1 MIPSRLWF
9 PTNFAA
15 RADWYKN
22 FAEQFAVLAAGLG
35 FTPADVT
42 AVENDN
48 EVMQFL
54 AGVVVEMK
62 AYEDA
67 VRQYRIIITESDV
80 GQMTPMFPANPAMT
94 LPTVIPTGIFERLI
108 KLVDRIRLAATY
120 TNEIG
125 AMLGILPSQPAPP
138 DPNTMQPTIKAAAL
152 FTSYKFD
159 ANVTRMG
166 MKGFKVQIRR
176 MDSEVWTDAGFGTS
190 SPLEITVAPTTP
202 GQPERLQVRAIL
214 LKNNEPVG
222 QPSDPVYVTV
232 NP

>member
-54 AGVVVEMK
+54 AGAVVELK

-67 VRQYRIIITESDV
+67 VRQYRIIITEDNS
-80 GQMTPMFPANPAMT
+80 GKPTPLFPANPSMT
-94 LPTVIPTGIFERLI
+94 LPVVIPTGIFERLI
-108 KLVDRIRLAATY
+108 KLVDRIELAETY
-120 TNEIG
+120 TKEIG
-125 AMLGILPSQPAPP
+125 AMLGILPSSPAPP
-138 DPNTMQPTIKAAAL
+138 DPNTVQPTVKASPS
-152 FTSYKFD
+152 FGGYKFD
-159 ANVTRMG
+159 VTVTRMG
-166 MKGFKVQIRR
+166 MDGFRMQIRR
-176 MDSEVWTDAGFGTS
+176 MDSEIWTDAGFGTS
-190 SPLEITVAPTTP
+190 SPLEIIIVPTTP

-214 LKNNEPVG
+214 LKRNEPVG